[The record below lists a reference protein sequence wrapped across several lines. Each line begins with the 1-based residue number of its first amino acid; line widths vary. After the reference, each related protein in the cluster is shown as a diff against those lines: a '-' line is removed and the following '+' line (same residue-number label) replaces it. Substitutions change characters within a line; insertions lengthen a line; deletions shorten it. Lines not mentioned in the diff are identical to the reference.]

1 LKLGLSSLGWQA
13 RYELEQGHYRS
24 ALELYY
30 YQALAGDPYAWN
42 SLRSAIPAIEKLS
55 PEQIAEFASDPFMRG
70 LITAKL
76 LNASFDWY
84 GSTAASSENS
94 EAARWLDA
102 IEATKTNNI
111 AEAARFAEL
120 AYSSANFDLAQRWLE
135 KAPEGDP
142 KAAWIRGK
150 LALMYGRNAQAEVEL
165 SKAANSHPRT
175 PEQAEA
181 IYIGSALSYYPAELL
196 DNYRTSQL
204 YGDLGAAALA
214 CDHYQDALD
223 AFYKGGFR
231 TDAAY
236 ISERVLYPEELVD
249 YTRRRFP
256 TQPDSV
262 TSLKDELTE
271 SARYLLAR
279 RLARLGRYDE
289 ARGFYPKDT
298 QPLLDYYLTQLSKQ
312 ETFNITGNTR
322 AAALWEAAQ
331 FHRTVGM
338 ELFGTQL
345 EPDNFQMGGMY
356 PAPAYLLNRFG
367 LRFSPL
373 PEEFWYEVRDP
384 SLQIIPN
391 PSKEERSRI
400 MATRMPHEERY
411 HYRYTAADLAWQA
424 SQYMPNKSAE
434 TARVLGIAGSW
445 LQKRDPK
452 AADRFYKAMIWR
464 NWSTPLAR
472 EADAKRWFPDI
483 PWEYDP
489 YAAAGVGRP

>member
-1 LKLGLSSLGWQA
+1 
-13 RYELEQGHYRS
+13 
-24 ALELYY
+24 
-30 YQALAGDPYAWN
+30 
-42 SLRSAIPAIEKLS
+42 
-55 PEQIAEFASDPFMRG
+55 MRG

-76 LNASFDWY
+76 LNTSFDWY
-84 GSTAASSENS
+84 RSTVTSSENTS
-94 EAARWLDA
+94 VALWLNA

-111 AEAARFAEL
+111 GEAARFAEL
-120 AYSSANFDLAQRWLE
+120 AYSSANFGMAQRWLE

-150 LALMYGRNAQAEVEL
+150 LALMYGRNEQAELEL
-165 SKAANSHPRT
+165 TKASNAHPRT
-175 PEQAEA
+175 PEEAEG

-367 LRFSPL
+367 LRFSPR

-400 MATRMPHEERY
+400 VATRMPHEERY